1 MFTSG
6 LIFWYSTRQASIN
19 GNGKL
24 APAPLSSILCSAT
37 EFPKGMQMTVKN
49 ADNNNNINKPARI
62 VKFCVLVR
70 FSDIDYSSS
79 HEEEVFMATPHDLH
93 VLYSE
98 IRNQSKKWKGE

>member
-1 MFTSG
+1 
-6 LIFWYSTRQASIN
+6 
-19 GNGKL
+19 
-24 APAPLSSILCSAT
+24 
-37 EFPKGMQMTVKN
+37 MTVKN

-62 VKFCVLVR
+62 VKFCVSVR
-70 FSDIDYSSS
+70 FSDIEYSSS